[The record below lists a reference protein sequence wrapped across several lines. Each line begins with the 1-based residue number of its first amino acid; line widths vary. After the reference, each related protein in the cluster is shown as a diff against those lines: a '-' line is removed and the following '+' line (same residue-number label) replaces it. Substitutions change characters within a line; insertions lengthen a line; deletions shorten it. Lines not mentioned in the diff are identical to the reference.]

1 MSNLKIFKVKVSNLP
16 KDKDINKVINLTSK
30 KTYYFSEFN
39 GKLKLL
45 KEAAEK
51 NNKVYTFDIEIVD
64 YDAPNIVH
72 FMLNNYEITKN
83 TPDSIKSI
91 IEYEAL
97 KDKNAEEKGVSED
110 YKKQFFGALQ
120 ESEDYDVA
128 TNESVKNGK
137 LKKVSIF
144 SKLSP
149 FKKKQAEKNIEFN
162 EEDQDQLEELKA
174 DMIASAKSDE
184 LHKED
189 EIVNLSDSQLKQ
201 KDAEIIENAVNDD
214 KLYETKDLEKE
225 SYDNKPTHLNASVNE
240 TENEINSDN
249 TIEIY
254 TSKPV
259 DEEKSI
265 ESNINEIPD
274 KFQDVFKNEVSDEK
288 FNIDV
293 PQLHIEKPDLQNMSE
308 IEREEIIFLN
318 KREEEKQKYLKNQSN
333 ALINSL
339 KENYYNG
346 LKDIQGKIEE
356 YYKENKPDYKEYIDN
371 LINEQAPLNKDII
384 DTLNKQLEEEDNLI
398 LQKDMD
404 DFKKQHQ
411 TKKEMLKEKRELRL
425 AEKRKELNDDNEKLK
440 ERGKKD
446 LDNELNEKVDV
457 FKEQQ
462 IKLLENE
469 ILKLKASLEKEL
481 NYNLI
486 KYDSETFKNLSLL
499 RVEIIQN
506 KNKSDE
512 LKLQKEKN
520 DNERK
525 VLKLE
530 EERINLDMKQAEAEI
545 SKANAI
551 KDESIKS
558 ANDLEIAKQEALA
571 RKHELQLKQEENLL
585 RKIAAEE
592 DANRLKQQELELR
605 QTEMELYKKEDE
617 QMNKLIK
624 SNYLTQ
630 IMPNKE
636 KEEAFNVV
644 EPASKQTDNKLG
656 KLLTSALIVSLI
668 GGTGYVVAENN
679 GYFDRDKSNKNNQEK
694 VIKDSDDKEYKMLVN
709 NHDFIEAYKVKPN
722 KKDELKDK
730 ALAEKDFIDAVELAK
745 QTNDKEYLIR
755 VYLANGNTED
765 LIKTYQTMSYEE
777 KSEISQDDLER
788 IAKLFIDK
796 EDKESTRA
804 ILKDIKDEKIKKEIE
819 SQLQ

>member
-39 GKLKLL
+39 EKLKLL
-45 KEAAEK
+45 KESADK

-72 FMLNNYEITKN
+72 FMLNNYAITKN
-83 TPDSIKSI
+83 TPESIKSI

-97 KDKNAEEKGVSED
+97 KDRNAEEKGVSED

-128 TNESVKNGK
+128 TNENVKNGR

-144 SKLSP
+144 SKVSP
-149 FKKKQAEKNIEFN
+149 FKKKQSEKNIEFN
-162 EEDQDQLEELKA
+162 EEEQDQLEELKA

-184 LHKED
+184 LHKEN

-214 KLYETKDLEKE
+214 KLYETKELEKE
-225 SYDNKPTHLNASVNE
+225 NYDNKPTHLNASVNE

-254 TSKPV
+254 TSKSID
-259 DEEKSI
+259 DEKII
-265 ESNINEIPD
+265 ESNINEISD
-274 KFQDVFKNEVSDEK
+274 KFQDALKNEVSDEK

-293 PQLHIEKPDLQNMSE
+293 PQLNIEKPDLQNMSE

-339 KENYYNG
+339 KENYYSG
-346 LKDIQGKIEE
+346 LKDIQDKIEE

-371 LINEQAPLNKDII
+371 LINEQAPLNKEII

-446 LDNELNEKVDV
+446 LDNELNEKVEA
-457 FKEQQ
+457 FKAQQ

-469 ILKLKASLEKEL
+469 ILKIKASLEKEL

-525 VLKLE
+525 ALKLE
-530 EERINLDMKQAEAEI
+530 EERINLDMKKAEVEI

-558 ANDLEIAKQEALA
+558 ANNLEIAKQMALA
-571 RKHELQLKQEENLL
+571 RKHELQLKQEENHL

-636 KEEAFNVV
+636 KEEPFNVV
-644 EPASKQTDNKLG
+644 EPVSKQTDNKLG

-679 GYFDRDKSNKNNQEK
+679 GYFDRDKNNKDNQET
-694 VIKDSDDKEYKMLVN
+694 VVKDSDDKEYKMLVN
-709 NHDFIEAYKVKPN
+709 NHDFIEAYKVNPN

-777 KSEISQDDLER
+777 KSEISQDDLEKM
-788 IAKLFIDK
+788 AKLFIDK
-796 EDKESTRA
+796 GDKESTKA

-819 SQLQ
+819 SQL